1 MKWTIHNIYGLIHLI
16 TGLISVIC
24 AIAIVFS
31 TKGTPFHK
39 KIGYTYAVSI
49 VILNISSF
57 GVMEFFKGQPGPFHF
72 GAIVS
77 IVFTTIGII
86 PAIRKKGK
94 NWLRWHYY
102 GMNGSIM
109 GLFAAFFVE
118 AVFRSFSS
126 PALIISSIII
136 ISILVIS
143 IGTYLMIKYRDT
155 FFPKPNE
162 Q

>member
-16 TGLISVIC
+16 TAVIAVLC
-24 AIAIVFS
+24 AIIILFS
-31 TKGTPFHK
+31 AKGTPFHK
-39 KIGYTYAVSI
+39 KMGYLYVVSI
-49 VILNISSF
+49 AILNISSF

-77 IVFTTIGII
+77 IVFTTIGIV

-94 NWLRWHYY
+94 NWRVWHYY

-118 AVFRSFSS
+118 AVFRSFTS
-126 PALIISSIII
+126 PALIIGSTIV
-136 ISILVIS
+136 ISVLVVS
-143 IGTYLMIKYRDT
+143 IGTYLMIKYRDQ
-155 FFPKPNE
+155 FFPKSNE

>member
-16 TGLISVIC
+16 TALIAVIC
-24 AIAIVFS
+24 AIIILFS

-39 KIGYTYAVSI
+39 KMGYIYVVSI
-49 VILNISSF
+49 VLLNISSF

-77 IVFTTIGII
+77 IVFTSIGIV

-94 NWLRWHYY
+94 NWRIWHYY
-102 GMNGSIM
+102 GMNGSVM

-126 PALIISSIII
+126 PALVISSIII
-136 ISILVIS
+136 ISVLVIS
-143 IGTYLMIKYRDT
+143 VGTYLMIKYRDQ
-155 FFPKPNE
+155 FFPKPTK

>member
-1 MKWTIHNIYGLIHLI
+1 VG
-16 TGLISVIC
+16 
-24 AIAIVFS
+24 
-31 TKGTPFHK
+31 
-39 KIGYTYAVSI
+39 
-49 VILNISSF
+49 
-57 GVMEFFKGQPGPFHF
+57 
-72 GAIVS
+72 
-77 IVFTTIGII
+77 IVFTTSGIV

-118 AVFRSFSS
+118 AIFRSFSS
-126 PALIISSIII
+126 PELIIGSVIV

-155 FFPKPNE
+155 FFP
-162 Q
+162 QTQ